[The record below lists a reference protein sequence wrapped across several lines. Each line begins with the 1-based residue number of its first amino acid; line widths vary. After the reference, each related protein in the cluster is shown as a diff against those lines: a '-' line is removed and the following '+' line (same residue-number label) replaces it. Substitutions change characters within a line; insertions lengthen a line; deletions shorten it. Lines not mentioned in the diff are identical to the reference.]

1 MATFRKYKWN
11 TKAEFEAFFT
21 LSQPDATCV
30 ELGHIVTTP
39 AVVSGDVEISP
50 AVVSAEYCVDLL
62 WDDQPAPD
70 WEQYETWPPPV
81 GVHTYLG
88 WDEQYTNEYNERLPE

>member
-11 TKAEFEAFFT
+11 TKAEFEAFYQ

-30 ELGHIVTTP
+30 ELG
-39 AVVSGDVEISP
+39 EIDNT
-50 AVVSAEYCVDLL
+50 YCVDLL

-81 GVHTYLG
+81 GIHTFLG
-88 WDEQYTNEYNERLPE
+88 WDETYTKDYNERFS